1 VEATERRP
9 LEEDPP
15 MELHYIDGSPFTRIV
30 RVLAREHA
38 VACTE
43 IEIVEFPPPEGFLDL
58 NPLGQVPVLVDH
70 GRAYFPTRVVI
81 DVLLSCVRDPGGMV
95 ATAAVRP
102 AHRVEDE
109 QLLAVILGMGDALV
123 AHNYNRW
130 AGVGPIERN
139 QLGFDPTERHM
150 VRVYR
155 TLDWL
160 EARMDAGGF
169 LPGLISVQDIAL
181 SCFIL
186 YSESRRPIEW
196 RGRPNIAALIEKLE
210 ARPSFAATVPRPLQL
225 K

>member
-1 VEATERRP
+1 
-9 LEEDPP
+9 
-15 MELHYIDGSPFTRIV
+15 
-30 RVLAREHA
+30 
-38 VACTE
+38 
-43 IEIVEFPPPEGFLDL
+43 
-58 NPLGQVPVLVDH
+58 
-70 GRAYFPTRVVI
+70 
-81 DVLLSCVRDPGGMV
+81 
-95 ATAAVRP
+95 
-102 AHRVEDE
+102 
-109 QLLAVILGMGDALV
+109 
-123 AHNYNRW
+123 
-130 AGVGPIERN
+130 
-139 QLGFDPTERHM
+139 M